1 MGKCEDRSVLFVTGG
16 NVDAESAETTFEDAP
31 FSTTVLPTLPDLFD
45 RLTNEVHHCLVL
57 PESVGDQAG
66 TDIAYGVRKLFPDLP
81 IVLVGVDP
89 ATVAT
94 DLDVTALGVSSLQD
108 AAVVDTVRAA
118 LDGDTPSVAGRTPS
132 PMETLLLSLFNEMPD
147 HLYAKDEAARHVM
160 MGRGFNQ
167 PTDRIGLTDMEVGE
181 LADEHGKAAYRDE
194 MAVLD
199 GETDRIEVEEFLD
212 LTAEYVLTKKVPWY
226 DSDGT
231 IQGLVG
237 LTQDIT
243 ARKTR
248 EHDVRR
254 QHERM
259 VKVALLA
266 AHKFRNELQI
276 AHGRLELLDCDA
288 EELTHVEESLSRI
301 SAVVDT
307 VVALSRQETGVDDR
321 KPVWLSRLSREVWD
335 TLAESQA
342 QLRIEDDAR
351 LVADQESAGL
361 LMQFLFQNALEHVGP
376 SVTVTV
382 GSTPEGFY
390 VADDGPG
397 TEIDPPER
405 VFDAGYTTVEDNT
418 GFGLYI
424 ARMVAEDHGWGIE
437 LSESADGG
445 MRFDIVNVALHD

>member
-1 MGKCEDRSVLFVTGG
+1 MGDCEKRSVLLVAG
-16 NVDAESAETTFEDAP
+16 NGVDAEAARATFAESSVSA
-31 FSTTVLPTLPDLFD
+31 TVLTTLTDLFD
-45 RLTNEVHHCLVL
+45 RLTTEVYHCLVL
-57 PESVGDQAG
+57 PEHVDGQAG
-66 TDIAYGVRKLFPDLP
+66 VDIARGVTKLFPDLP
-81 IVLVGVDP
+81 VVLVGVDP
-89 ATVAT
+89 TTVPDEIGATA
-94 DLDVTALGVSSLQD
+94 LDVTTVRDPSVE
-108 AAVVDTVRAA
+108 AAVRAA
-118 LDGDTPSVAGRTPS
+118 LDSAAPSVAGREPS

-167 PTDRIGLTDMEVGE
+167 PTDRIGLTDLEVGE
-181 LADEHGKAAYRDE
+181 LVDEHSKAAYRDE

-199 GETDRIEVEEFLD
+199 GETDRIEVEEFLG
-212 LTAEYVLTKKVPWY
+212 LSAEYVLTKKVPWY
-226 DSDGT
+226 DADDN
-231 IQGLVG
+231 IRGLVG

-243 ARKTR
+243 TRKTR
-248 EHDVRR
+248 ERDLRR

-288 EELTHVEESLSRI
+288 EELDHIEASLARI

-307 VVALSRQETGVDDR
+307 VVSLSTQETEIVDQE
-321 KPVWLSRLSREVWD
+321 PVWLSRLSREVWD

-342 QLRIEDDAR
+342 QLRIESDAR

-382 GSTPEGFY
+382 GATPDGFFI
-390 VADDGPG
+390 ADDGPG
-397 TEIDPPER
+397 VDVEPPER
-405 VFDAGYTTVEDNT
+405 VFDAGYTTVEGNT

-424 ARMVAEDHGWGIE
+424 ARTIAENHGWEIE
-437 LSESADGG
+437 LSEVADGG
-445 MRFDIVNVALHD
+445 IRFDIVNVELHE

>member
-1 MGKCEDRSVLFVTGG
+1 MGTREDRSVLLVPGAG
-16 NVDAESAETTFEDAP
+16 VDAEAAESTFAEAP
-31 FSTTVLPTLPDLFD
+31 FSSTILPTLPDIFD

-57 PESVGDQAG
+57 PERVGEQAG
-66 TDIAYGVRKLFPDLP
+66 TDIAYGVRKLFPELP
-81 IVLVGVDP
+81 IVLVGVEP
-89 ATVAT
+89 STVP
-94 DLDVTALGVSSLQD
+94 DELDVTALPHTSLRD
-108 AAVVDTVRAA
+108 PDVVDTVRGV
-118 LDGDTPSVAGRTPS
+118 LDDDAPSVAGREPS
-132 PMETLLLSLFNEMPD
+132 PMETLLLSLFDEMPD
-147 HLYAKDEAARHVM
+147 HLYAKDDAARHVM

-167 PTDRIGLTDMEVGE
+167 PTDRIGLTDTEVGE
-181 LADEHGKAAYRDE
+181 LVDEHAEAAYRDE
-194 MAVLD
+194 MAILD

-226 DSDGT
+226 DSDGN
-231 IQGLVG
+231 IRGLVG

-243 ARKTR
+243 DRKAR
-248 EHDVRR
+248 EHDTRR

-288 EELTHVEESLSRI
+288 EELTLVEESLSRI

-307 VVALSRQETGVDDR
+307 VVTLSTQETDVSDR

-342 QLRIEDDAR
+342 ELRIEDDAR

-382 GSTPEGFY
+382 GSTPEGFS

-397 TEIDPPER
+397 SEIDPPER
-405 VFDAGYTTVEDNT
+405 VFDAGYTTVEGNT

-424 ARMVAEDHGWGIE
+424 ARMVAEDHGWEIE
-437 LSESADGG
+437 LSESSDGG
-445 MRFDIVNVALHD
+445 MRFDVVNVDLHD

>member
-1 MGKCEDRSVLFVTGG
+1 MGEREKRSVLLVTGAT
-16 NVDAESAETTFEDAP
+16 VEAETAETTFADAP

-57 PESVGDQAG
+57 PERVGEQAG
-66 TDIAYGVRKLFPDLP
+66 TDIAAGVRKMFPDLP

-89 ATVAT
+89 GTVPA
-94 DLDVTALGVSSLQD
+94 DLDVSALGASSVRDTAVGD
-108 AAVVDTVRAA
+108 AVRAA
-118 LDGDTPSVAGRTPS
+118 LDGDAPSVAGRDPS

-147 HLYAKDEAARHVM
+147 HLYAKDERARHVM

-167 PTDRIGLTDMEVGE
+167 PTDRIGLTDIEVGE
-181 LADEHGKAAYRDE
+181 LVDEHGKAAYRDE
-194 MAVLD
+194 MGLLD
-199 GETDRIEVEEFLD
+199 GETDRVEVEEFLD

-226 DSDGT
+226 DSDGN

-248 EHDVRR
+248 EHDIRR

-276 AHGRLELLDCDA
+276 AHGRLELLDRDA
-288 EELTHVEESLSRI
+288 EELSHVEESLSRL

-307 VVALSRQETGVDDR
+307 VVDLSRQETEASDR
-321 KPVWLSRLSREVWD
+321 KPVWLSRLSREVWE
-335 TLAESQA
+335 TLSESQA
-342 QLRIEDDAR
+342 ELRIEDDAR

-397 TEIDPPER
+397 VDVDPPER
-405 VFDAGYTTVEDNT
+405 VFDAGYTTVEGNT

-424 ARMVAEDHGWGIE
+424 ARMVAADLGWEIE
-437 LSESADGG
+437 LSESDAGG
-445 MRFDIVNVALHD
+445 MRFDVVTDGRGQ